1 MARLHLAL
9 TSDEQIEFVVS
20 HLDDIEAQFAEDFDG
35 QLRAPGRG
43 PEWRMV
49 PGVLRQ
55 RTYVVYAREM
65 SDSVIELRRL
75 DIT

>member
-9 TSDEQIEFVVS
+9 IPEEEVEFVAS
-20 HLDDIEAQFAEDFDG
+20 HLSDIEAQFADDFDG

-49 PGVLRQ
+49 PGVLEQ

-65 SDSVIELRRL
+65 SDSVIELRQL